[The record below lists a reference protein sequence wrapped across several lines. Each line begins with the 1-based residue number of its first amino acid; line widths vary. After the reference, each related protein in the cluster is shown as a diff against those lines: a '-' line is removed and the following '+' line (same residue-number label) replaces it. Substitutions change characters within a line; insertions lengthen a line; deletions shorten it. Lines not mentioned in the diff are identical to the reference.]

1 MATRAVIADH
11 QKMFT
16 EGIKAI
22 MTEMQF
28 PPIKIVGVA
37 HSLDELNKMTE
48 FPIDLLIME
57 LALTDQH
64 GATYI
69 SELKVMWPD
78 IKIIILSNYG
88 EANIVREAFIQGA
101 DGYVLKSN
109 HSLELLQCIEFV
121 MEGRTYLAEGLRL
134 APEYDKQKKSSQRE
148 KRKIFEDRYLLKQKL
163 TKREKEIL
171 TMIVQYKNNKT
182 IAEELFISDQTV
194 SAHRKRIM
202 KKFGINNTV
211 KLIKFSL
218 DHPFFLW
225 ASPCHFL
232 QQYFSL
238 LRSEKDLES
247 FFSL

>member
-1 MATRAVIADH
+1 
-11 QKMFT
+11 
-16 EGIKAI
+16 
-22 MTEMQF
+22 
-28 PPIKIVGVA
+28 
-37 HSLDELNKMTE
+37 MTE

-218 DHPFFLW
+218 DHQLV
-225 ASPCHFL
+225 
-232 QQYFSL
+232 
-238 LRSEKDLES
+238 
-247 FFSL
+247 

>member
-16 EGIKAI
+16 EGIQGI
-22 MTEMQF
+22 LTEMQF

-218 DHPFFLW
+218 DHQLV
-225 ASPCHFL
+225 
-232 QQYFSL
+232 
-238 LRSEKDLES
+238 
-247 FFSL
+247 

>member
-16 EGIKAI
+16 EGIQAI
-22 MTEMQF
+22 LTEMQF

-69 SELKVMWPD
+69 SELKVMWQD

-218 DHPFFLW
+218 DHQLV
-225 ASPCHFL
+225 
-232 QQYFSL
+232 
-238 LRSEKDLES
+238 
-247 FFSL
+247 

>member
-16 EGIKAI
+16 EGIQAI
-22 MTEMQF
+22 LTEMQF

-218 DHPFFLW
+218 DHQLV
-225 ASPCHFL
+225 
-232 QQYFSL
+232 
-238 LRSEKDLES
+238 
-247 FFSL
+247 

>member
-16 EGIKAI
+16 EGIQAI
-22 MTEMQF
+22 LTEMQF

-194 SAHRKRIM
+194 S
-202 KKFGINNTV
+202 T
-211 KLIKFSL
+211 S
-218 DHPFFLW
+218 
-225 ASPCHFL
+225 
-232 QQYFSL
+232 
-238 LRSEKDLES
+238 
-247 FFSL
+247 

>member
-1 MATRAVIADH
+1 
-11 QKMFT
+11 
-16 EGIKAI
+16 
-22 MTEMQF
+22 
-28 PPIKIVGVA
+28 
-37 HSLDELNKMTE
+37 
-48 FPIDLLIME
+48 
-57 LALTDQH
+57 
-64 GATYI
+64 
-69 SELKVMWPD
+69 
-78 IKIIILSNYG
+78 
-88 EANIVREAFIQGA
+88 
-101 DGYVLKSN
+101 
-109 HSLELLQCIEFV
+109 

-218 DHPFFLW
+218 DHQLV
-225 ASPCHFL
+225 
-232 QQYFSL
+232 
-238 LRSEKDLES
+238 
-247 FFSL
+247 

>member
-16 EGIKAI
+16 EGIQAI
-22 MTEMQF
+22 LTEMQF

-48 FPIDLLIME
+48 FPIDLLIIE

-69 SELKVMWPD
+69 SELKAMWPD

-88 EANIVREAFIQGA
+88 DANIVREAFIQGV

-218 DHPFFLW
+218 DHQLV
-225 ASPCHFL
+225 
-232 QQYFSL
+232 
-238 LRSEKDLES
+238 
-247 FFSL
+247 

>member
-16 EGIKAI
+16 EGIQAI
-22 MTEMQF
+22 LTEMQF

-37 HSLDELNKMTE
+37 HSLDELNKMIE

-57 LALTDQH
+57 LVLTDQH

-194 SAHRKRIM
+194 LVHRKRIM

-218 DHPFFLW
+218 DHQLV
-225 ASPCHFL
+225 
-232 QQYFSL
+232 
-238 LRSEKDLES
+238 
-247 FFSL
+247 

>member
-16 EGIKAI
+16 EGIQAI
-22 MTEMQF
+22 LTEMQF

-69 SELKVMWPD
+69 SELKVMWPE

-218 DHPFFLW
+218 DHQLV
-225 ASPCHFL
+225 
-232 QQYFSL
+232 
-238 LRSEKDLES
+238 
-247 FFSL
+247 